1 MSDMDRTS
9 EPTLEE
15 VFAGLEKARNAE
27 DKSAPPAPPLAMSEP
42 PSRSQRADT
51 DVFTMG
57 ATFKLR
63 SGATQP
69 EQTLEEHARSA
80 MLAAAAA
87 IIQPWLYKNFPRIIE
102 QRLSAQLK
110 ERVEPIAA
118 ALNQQV
124 ADTINQRLEPAVG
137 QRVAAAEEGLATAL
151 IQ

>member
-1 MSDMDRTS
+1 
-9 EPTLEE
+9 
-15 VFAGLEKARNAE
+15 
-27 DKSAPPAPPLAMSEP
+27 
-42 PSRSQRADT
+42 T

-151 IQ
+151 IQQVADAVSRQLEPAVSKHIAALEQGLATAVVQQV